1 MPTYSKGAKLDKIM
15 SPQSKEVTLLLGTEQ
30 FISKMKTEDFAVSLS
45 SALTPEV
52 RTDQFSPLTMPEV
65 RTGQSSP
72 LA

>member
-1 MPTYSKGAKLDKIM
+1 M
-15 SPQSKEVTLLLGTEQ
+15 SNIEIPKESSVTGLEHALLLGTEQ
-30 FISKMKTEDFAVSLS
+30 FISKMRTEDFAVSLP

-52 RTDQFSPLTMPEV
+52 RTDQFSPLALSEV